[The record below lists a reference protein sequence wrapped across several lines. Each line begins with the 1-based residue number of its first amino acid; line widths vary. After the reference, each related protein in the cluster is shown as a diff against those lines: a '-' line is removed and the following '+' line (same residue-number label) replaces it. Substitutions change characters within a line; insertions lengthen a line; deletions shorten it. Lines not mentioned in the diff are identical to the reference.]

1 MELNVA
7 VIGPAHALK
16 GEVRLEIR
24 TSDPQGRLA
33 VGNTLP
39 TRPAANGP
47 LTVERLRYDGRYYF
61 AKFAE
66 VNDRTRAEQLRGT
79 MLVVETDDDE
89 ESDEE
94 GWYAHELIGLE
105 AQTEPGEVLGEVVDL
120 IPGIAQ
126 DRLVVLTE
134 DDQRVEVPFVEA
146 IVTEIDVEA
155 QVVVINP
162 PGGLFPGLGQAE
174 DAR

>member
-66 VNDRTRAEQLRGT
+66 VNDGT
-79 MLVVETDDDE
+79 VLVVETDDDE

-134 DDQRVEVPFVEA
+134 DGQRVEVPFVEA

-155 QVVVINP
+155 QVVVIDP

>member
-33 VGNTLP
+33 VGNILP

-61 AKFAE
+61 AKFVE
-66 VNDRTRAEQLRGT
+66 VNDRTRACLLYTSPSPRDGAT
-79 MLVVETDDDE
+79 SRMP
-89 ESDEE
+89 SS
-94 GWYAHELIGLE
+94 A
-105 AQTEPGEVLGEVVDL
+105 
-120 IPGIAQ
+120 
-126 DRLVVLTE
+126 
-134 DDQRVEVPFVEA
+134 
-146 IVTEIDVEA
+146 
-155 QVVVINP
+155 
-162 PGGLFPGLGQAE
+162 
-174 DAR
+174 

>member
-94 GWYAHELIGLE
+94 G
-105 AQTEPGEVLGEVVDL
+105 
-120 IPGIAQ
+120 
-126 DRLVVLTE
+126 
-134 DDQRVEVPFVEA
+134 
-146 IVTEIDVEA
+146 
-155 QVVVINP
+155 
-162 PGGLFPGLGQAE
+162 
-174 DAR
+174 